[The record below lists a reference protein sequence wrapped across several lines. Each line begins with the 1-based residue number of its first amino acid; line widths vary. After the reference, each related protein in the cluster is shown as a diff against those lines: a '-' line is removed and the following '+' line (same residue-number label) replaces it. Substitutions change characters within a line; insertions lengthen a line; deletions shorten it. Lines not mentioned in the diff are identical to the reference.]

1 MNLQFMSLLKKSK
14 PLFSQ
19 KIENTHTKLGYLL
32 VVHLFAKRVVIESMN
47 FLKLLPFNVLVMGHS
62 YDLQLIIGETYGKK
76 TKQGSKGKKMRIG
89 KKGPSALAIERG

>member
-1 MNLQFMSLLKKSK
+1 MSLLKKSK

-19 KIENTHTKLGYLL
+19 KIENTPAKLGYLL

-62 YDLQLIIGETYGKK
+62 YELQLVIGETYGKK
-76 TKQGSKGKKMRIG
+76 TKQGSKGKKKRIG
-89 KKGPSALAIERG
+89 